1 MRTFYSYI
9 SCVVFFVMLSSF
21 NLLLGQNQNDTIG
34 IAGQPALEMDLSRL
48 TTSLDSMMQLG
59 LDSTIYPGA
68 QLLVMRRGIVAY
80 NKCFGHHTYERKTE
94 VLPSN
99 LYDLASLTKTLA
111 GTLALMKLYDD
122 RLLDLDTPFSSFFP
136 EFKKSNK
143 AKATLREILAHHA
156 RFQPYIVFWQ
166 KAQRKNGKYKWRTFK
181 SRQSKRFP
189 IKISDQLYLHRKCKK
204 RIYKG
209 IRDSELL
216 PDSGYRYSGLAFL
229 ILPDLVRQLTGQSF
243 ENYLEKE
250 VYRAIGSVGLGFNP
264 VDKYPLT
271 EIVPTE
277 NDTFFR
283 HQLVHGTV
291 HDENASML
299 GGISANAGLFGNAR
313 DISKVLQMLL
323 DGGSARGGRFLSS
336 ETVEEFTRCQYCDQ
350 DNRRGLGFDKPLI
363 DYNPAQ
369 AYTAESASPSSYG
382 HSGFTGTFYWVDP
395 DEELIIVLL
404 TNRVHPTRDNR
415 KLYSLNFRPTLH
427 QILYDCLISPAG
439 RE

>member
-1 MRTFYSYI
+1 
-9 SCVVFFVMLSSF
+9 MLSAS
-21 NLLLGQNQNDTIG
+21 NLLLAQNRNDTIG
-34 IAGQPALEMDLSRL
+34 IAGQPALEMDTARL

-59 LDSTIYPGA
+59 LDSTIFPGA

-80 NKCFGHHTYERKTE
+80 DKCFGHHTYERKSE

-122 RLLDLDTPFSSFFP
+122 GLLDLDMPFSSFYP
-136 EFKKSNK
+136 QFKNSNK
-143 AKATLREILAHHA
+143 ANASLREILAHQA

-166 KAQRKNGKYKWRTFK
+166 KAKRKNGKYKWRTFK
-181 SRQSKRFP
+181 SKQSKRFP
-189 IKISDQLYLHRKCKK
+189 IKITDKLYLHRKYKK

-209 IRDSELL
+209 IKDSELL

-264 VDKYPLT
+264 LDKYSLT

-299 GGISANAGLFGNAR
+299 GGVSANAGLFGNAR

-323 DGGSARGGRFLSS
+323 DGGTARGGQFLSS
-336 ETVEEFTRCQYCDQ
+336 ETIKEFTRCQYCDQ

-363 DYNPAQ
+363 EYNPVQ
-369 AYTAESASPSSYG
+369 AYTAESACPSSYG

-395 DEELIIVLL
+395 AEELIIVLL

-415 KLYSLNFRPTLH
+415 KLYSMNFRPTLH
-427 QILYDCLISPAG
+427 QLLYDCLLSLADG
-439 RE
+439 G